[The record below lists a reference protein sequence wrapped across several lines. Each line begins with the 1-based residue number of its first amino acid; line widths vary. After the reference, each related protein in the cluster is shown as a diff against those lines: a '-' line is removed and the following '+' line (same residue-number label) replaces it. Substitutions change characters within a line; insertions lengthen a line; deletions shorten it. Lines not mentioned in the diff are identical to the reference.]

1 VKPRVDDAVLTKF
14 LFDNRPEAPWA
25 GHIDGRLSM
34 SVQHQRG
41 VIEDL
46 RDARRSTKAVLARE
60 RRVVYAVLLHS
71 QGREHLRDFCPLCI
85 ACGWPQ
91 RGSPSKA
98 TNKVCNVLRRTRMDG
113 ENNVILDPEEE

>member
-1 VKPRVDDAVLTKF
+1 MLTKF

-25 GHIDGRLSM
+25 GHIDGHLSM

-46 RDARRSTKAVLARE
+46 RDARRSTKEVLARE
-60 RRVVYAVLLHS
+60 RKAVYAVLLHT
-71 QGREHLRDFCPLCI
+71 QGKKHLGAFCPLCI
-85 ACGWPQ
+85 AGDWQQ

-98 TNKVCNVLRRTRMDG
+98 MRKVCNVLKNTRTDGANKTIYEGEDG
-113 ENNVILDPEEE
+113 EDDGTE